1 MFIPSNTTF
10 KDLIEYYITDDYIKS
25 FLYKFMEEY
34 DELQKISNDDTID
47 TLNEEIDYY
56 ESLYED
62 RDSRLD
68 DVSSDLDDLISELYN
83 LSLNDIKKQLTEIK
97 DFINDRYK

>member
-62 RDSRLD
+62 RDNTLD
-68 DVSSDLDDLISELYN
+68 DISSDLDDLISELYN

-97 DFINDRYK
+97 DFINDR